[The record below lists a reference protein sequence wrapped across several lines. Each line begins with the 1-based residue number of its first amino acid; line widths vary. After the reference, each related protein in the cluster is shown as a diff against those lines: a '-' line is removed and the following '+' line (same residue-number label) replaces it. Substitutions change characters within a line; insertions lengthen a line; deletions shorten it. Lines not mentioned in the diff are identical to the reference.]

1 MWSLSSVITP
11 YPDLCLTLVPI
22 QVDIQSC
29 LFKWNKYS
37 LQPKILKKKRRCLR
51 VEKKNAFWHPT
62 VEKPLL
68 ILAGIKCLHSTTN
81 TPFAVVTPNGAN
93 QISHTLERGEKQR
106 PACRR
111 KTAVSLRK
119 QLKLADFWLPSKHVD
134 CKNLPHTKLCCHI
147 KGRTL

>member
-1 MWSLSSVITP
+1 MSHTHTYPSGHSILS
-11 YPDLCLTLVPI
+11 I
-22 QVDIQSC
+22 QMEQVFSATKNS
-29 LFKWNKYS
+29 F
-37 LQPKILKKKRRCLR
+37 KKRRCLR

-68 ILAGIKCLHSTTN
+68 ILTGIKCLHSTTN

-106 PACRR
+106 PVCRR
-111 KTAVSLRK
+111 KTAVSPRK